1 MMVRVGRKAK
11 IGVFPMLSHK
21 LVGQHQHQS
30 MDMNVVPQQISHEVR
45 NYAILSVVDNYSC
58 CGVWDGP
65 AKIVDFRMLSHGI
78 RHTSY
83 VIVSGA

>member
-1 MMVRVGRKAK
+1 
-11 IGVFPMLSHK
+11 
-21 LVGQHQHQS
+21 
-30 MDMNVVPQQISHEVR
+30 MDMSVVPQQISHEAR

-58 CGVWDGP
+58 CGGVGRP

-78 RHTSY
+78 CHTSY